1 MPEHAVEPIDEGMR
15 AVLGESEPSG
25 SLTKDPPQLG
35 ITDELEESVGPLAR
49 RAHQESVDPIAHD
62 LARVAHIRGDDR
74 ESRGRVLH
82 RLEREL
88 SPLER
93 SVRERHDADVE
104 VDQILS
110 LPLCRTAH
118 DLDRDAEVRDGV
130 RRTRDHTYQ
139 RAGIYRGPKGL
150 AHEVEVPQ
158 ARPPSGPAH
167 DDSVVRRPARA
178 CPDEPGDVDRHRK
191 HLAVGIQLAY
201 MTRKL
206 LRCDKDRGHAAT
218 ELVVLGERPKPLDN
232 ARGSA

>member
-74 ESRGRVLH
+74 ESSGRVLH

-110 LPLCRTAH
+110 LPLCRPAH

-130 RRTRDHTYQ
+130 RRTCDHTYQ

-150 AHEVEVPQ
+150 AHEGEVPQ
-158 ARPPSGPAH
+158 ARPPFCPAH
-167 DDSVVRRPARA
+167 NNTLARLSA
-178 CPDEPGDVDRHRK
+178 PPNGGEAGDLYRHRK
-191 HLAVGIQLAY
+191 DLTLPVQPTY
-201 MTRKL
+201 
-206 LRCDKDRGHAAT
+206 
-218 ELVVLGERPKPLDN
+218 
-232 ARGSA
+232 